1 MKSNLVVV
9 TADTELTSL
18 AHMKPTKMVSVYQNQ
33 PGMFGSLKAVD
44 GSRNTHLKAYSCAT
58 TSAVKNAW
66 WQVDLQAIYLIRE
79 VVITHRGDNWGE
91 LECVDDRFYFGEL
104 VI

>member
-9 TADTELTSL
+9 TADTELINL
-18 AHMKPTKMVSVYQNQ
+18 AHMKPTHMVSAYKNQ
-33 PGMFGSLKAVD
+33 PREFGSLKAVD
-44 GSRNTHLKAYSCAT
+44 GSRNSRLKAASCAV
-58 TSAVKNAW
+58 TSEVKNAW

-79 VVITHRGDNWGE
+79 VVITNRGDNCGE
-91 LECVDDRFYFGEL
+91 LECVDDRLYFGEL